1 MRDALLSSLRAVFA
15 GRLLTESADTAP
27 FLTDYRRRWTGR
39 ALAVAEPLAS
49 KDVAAIVRW
58 CGEHDVPMVPQGG
71 NTGLSGGSVPDDSG
85 KAVVISLRR
94 LDRIRSVDSVN
105 HTITVEAGVTLLR
118 AQEAARGAACL
129 LPLSLAAEGS
139 CTIGGNLATNAG
151 GVQVLRFGNAREL
164 CLGIEVIMASGECWS
179 SLRGLRK
186 DNSGYDIRDLMVGSE
201 GTLGIITAAV
211 LKLYPMPAA
220 EIATLVAIPSPA
232 AAIALLG
239 LSQQGLGA
247 SLTAFELFS
256 EECLGLVLKHMPNV
270 RAPMPNR
277 SPWYALVEVSDAESE
292 SHARGV
298 IEALLEKA
306 MASAYVTDAVVSFS
320 GAQFEALW
328 SLRENISD
336 ALGAEGPTIKHDISL
351 PISCI
356 SDFISSTG
364 QLLAREYPEVLI
376 VVFGHLGDGNLHYNI
391 SPKSIDG
398 GREDEEAFLALE
410 GPINRLV
417 HDAVTAHDGSISAE
431 HGLGVLRRIEIMRYK
446 GAVEVELMHRVKA
459 AFDPG
464 GLMNPGKAFG

>member
-1 MRDALLSSLRAVFA
+1 MRDVGLSSLGAVFE
-15 GRLLTESADTAP
+15 GRLLTDPADTAP

-39 ALAVAEPLAS
+39 ALAVAEPSTS

-58 CGEHDVPMVPQGG
+58 CAERDVPIVPQGG
-71 NTGLSGGSVPDDSG
+71 NTGLSGGSVPDESG
-85 KAVVISLRR
+85 RAVVISLRR
-94 LDRIRSVDSVN
+94 LDRIRSVDPVN
-105 HTITVEAGVTLLR
+105 RTITVEAGVTLLR

-129 LPLSLAAEGS
+129 LPLRLAAEGS

-164 CLGIEVIMASGECWS
+164 CLGLEVILASGECWS

-220 EIATLVAIPSPA
+220 EIVALVAIPSPA

-239 LSQQGLGA
+239 LAQQGLGP
-247 SLTAFELFS
+247 SLTAVELFS
-256 EECLGLVLKHMPNV
+256 EECLGLVLKHRPNA
-270 RAPMPNR
+270 RAPLPNR
-277 SPWYALVEVSDAESE
+277 SPWYALLEVSDAESE
-292 SHARGV
+292 SHAQGV
-298 IEALLEKA
+298 LEALLEKA
-306 MASAYVTDAVVSFS
+306 MASAYVTDAAVSFS
-320 GAQFEALW
+320 GVQFKALW

-351 PISCI
+351 PVSCI
-356 SDFISSTG
+356 SDFISSMG
-364 QLLAREYPEVLI
+364 QLLEREYPEVLV

-391 SPKSIDG
+391 SPRSTGG
-398 GREDEEAFLALE
+398 GREAVEAFLALE

-417 HDAVTAHDGSISAE
+417 HDAVNAHEGSISAE
-431 HGLGVLRRIEIMRYK
+431 HGLGVLRRTEIMRYK
-446 GAVEVELMHRVKA
+446 AVVEVELMKRVKA
-459 AFDPG
+459 AFDPR
-464 GLMNPGKAFG
+464 GLMNPGKALG